1 MSSQVDES
9 TVSERTSRAPIQP
22 RDRALAA
29 LIALAGI
36 LTYANTLW
44 NRFSLD
50 DVYII
55 EQNPRVHQL
64 SDMAAIW
71 LTPYWPTFGEYLG
84 LYRPLAIF
92 GYALQWAVGDGAPW
106 VFHAVSVL
114 LHVLVSLLVF
124 ALIKR
129 LASRPAALIGA
140 LIFAVHPVHTE
151 VVAGLVGQAEMMAAA
166 AVLAA
171 CIVHIDRPQLEP
183 SRLRLAVL
191 VALYALGLLA
201 KEGAVVLPGL
211 LVALDFATG
220 RVRLTRNSLAAY
232 ARSIAG
238 PLLILMTA
246 LAAYLT
252 LRISI
257 LGSIGGVDAAPNL
270 PFLRQGHRFMSALRA
285 WPEYARLL
293 VFPADLSA
301 DYSPGVVLP
310 VESLSPMVMLGALL
324 LAGTVALCL
333 ATPWLPA
340 AGLPAAWFFIA
351 VFPVSNI
358 LLPIGVLL
366 AERIL
371 YLPSVA
377 IAIVAAYVWDFV
389 RGRFSIRE
397 LRLATATTVVIL
409 VAGMGRSFLRNPDW
423 KDTETLWD
431 SIVRD
436 HPESYRAQ
444 WTNGFRMARLRQTE
458 LARGFFEIA
467 YRIWPDD
474 AVLNNNLAG
483 TYLQL
488 GRYGDA
494 VPVLLRSRDLVDD
507 VLDTTDQ
514 LLAWAYIGLGEHQ
527 KALDAT
533 LSATQN
539 PGARSAVMAL
549 RAQAYEGLGQ
559 LEKSA
564 GTWRY
569 AIRSFGGDTPTFW
582 MMLSRVLARAGHR
595 EQAIAAVDTAHARV
609 QRGAP
614 IEAKLA
620 QLRTAIVSDC
630 YANGA
635 SPDSNSDS
643 AAASCSDP
651 MAEWRVIL
659 PPAQEVATALQN
671 AR

>member
-1 MSSQVDES
+1 MATQAVENP
-9 TVSERTSRAPIQP
+9 VSEAGRVPSKSRDL
-22 RDRALAA
+22 RFAA
-29 LIALAGI
+29 LIVLAGV
-36 LTYANTLW
+36 LSYANTLW

-64 SDMAAIW
+64 SEQAAIW

-92 GYALQWAVGDGAPW
+92 GYALQWAAGDGAPW
-106 VFHAVSVL
+106 VFHGVSVL
-114 LHVLVSLLVF
+114 QHVLVSVLVF
-124 ALIKR
+124 AFLTR
-129 LASRPAALIGA
+129 LASRHAALIGA
-140 LIFAVHPVHTE
+140 LLFAVHPVHTE
-151 VVAGLVGQAEMMAAA
+151 VVAGLVGQAEMIAAA

-171 CIVHIDRPQLEP
+171 CIVYMDRARLEP
-183 SRLRLAVL
+183 SRSRLVVI

-201 KEGAVVLPGL
+201 KEGAVVLPAL
-211 LVALDFATG
+211 LVATDFATR
-220 RVRLTRNSLAAY
+220 RVRVSRDSLVRY
-232 ARSIAG
+232 ARAAVG
-238 PLLILMTA
+238 PMLILTTA

-252 LRISI
+252 LRISV

-270 PFLRQGHRFMSALRA
+270 PFLRQGDRFLSALRA

-310 VESLSPMVMLGALL
+310 VESLSPMVLLGALL
-324 LAGTVALCL
+324 LGGTVALAF

-351 VFPVSNI
+351 VFPVSNL

-377 IAIVAAYVWDFV
+377 IAVSAAYIWDV
-389 RGRFSIRE
+389 ARARITLRE
-397 LRLATATTVVIL
+397 LRLATAVVAVIL
-409 VAGMGRSFLRNPDW
+409 VAGVARSWTRNPDW

-444 WTNGFRMARLRQTE
+444 WTNGFRMARLRHTE
-458 LARGFFEIA
+458 LAMGFFEIA

-488 GRYGDA
+488 GRYEDA

-507 VLDTTDQ
+507 VLETTDQ
-514 LLAWAYIGLGEHQ
+514 LLAWAYLGIGEPD

-533 LSATQN
+533 LDATLT
-539 PGARSAVMAL
+539 PASRTAVMAL
-549 RAQAYEGLGQ
+549 RAQAYEGLG
-559 LEKSA
+559 LTEKAA
-564 GTWRY
+564 GAWRY
-569 AIRSFGGDTPTFW
+569 AIRNPGGNTPTFW
-582 MMLSRVLARAGHR
+582 MMLGRVLARTGR
-595 EQAIAAVDTAHARV
+595 QADALAAVDSAHARV
-609 QRGAP
+609 QPGAP

-620 QLRTAIVSDC
+620 QLRKAIVSNC
-630 YANGA
+630 YAHGA
-635 SPDSNSDS
+635 SSDS
-643 AAASCSDP
+643 DAGADVASCTDP
-651 MAEWRVIL
+651 MAEWRVVL
-659 PPAQEVATALQN
+659 PPAQEVANALQI